1 MREQI
6 TSGGGVS
13 RHHHHLPLF
22 AIEIRSKSSQV
33 EFREKRT
40 LKNSVDAMNSAKLRF
55 LYLVIQHSSIACSF
69 HHHWKSNSIELNKI
83 EYELNPNLFVFY
95 FIYFLLFGLCYFF
108 CCRRRERKKIWKLKE
123 VLING

>member
-33 EFREKRT
+33 KFREKRT

-69 HHHWKSNSIELNKI
+69 HHH
-83 EYELNPNLFVFY
+83 
-95 FIYFLLFGLCYFF
+95 
-108 CCRRRERKKIWKLKE
+108 
-123 VLING
+123 